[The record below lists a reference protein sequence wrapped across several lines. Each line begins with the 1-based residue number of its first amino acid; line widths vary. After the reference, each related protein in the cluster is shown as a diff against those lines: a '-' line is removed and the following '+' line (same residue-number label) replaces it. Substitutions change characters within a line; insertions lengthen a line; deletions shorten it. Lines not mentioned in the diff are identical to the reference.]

1 MDGSSPHASHEAPA
15 PRSEPTPGM
24 TRPGKAAPG
33 LIAPDRA
40 PEIGPDR
47 PAWPAIRRGLAR
59 RCPHCGEGHLFDGYL
74 KVARVCP
81 SCGEELFHHRADDG
95 PAYLTILIVGH
106 IVGFAMHFAWVQFR
120 PDPLLFATTLTVLA
134 VALSLWMLP
143 RLKGAIVG
151 YQWAKQMGGFGRGD
165 AASD

>member
-1 MDGSSPHASHEAPA
+1 MDGSSPSP
-15 PRSEPTPGM
+15 PDLPDL
-24 TRPGKAAPG
+24 APG
-33 LIAPDRA
+33 LVEPAR
-40 PEIGPDR
+40 ER
-47 PAWPAIRRGLAR
+47 PASSHIADHPLGPALRRGFAK
-59 RCPHCGEGHLFDGYL
+59 RCPRCGEGRLFEGYL
-74 KVARVCP
+74 KVRRQCP